1 MKNPKTGDIVYYR
14 ESEMCE
20 IVQGIVAVHDDTV
33 DCCNDYGYGYSLI
46 VRTDEIAG
54 TTVGFINN
62 DYLFAS
68 HNAAIKQSQKELK
81 LRIKKLSNIIKS
93 HADDAIAFEA
103 EQKPAI
109 AALKRISTK

>member
-1 MKNPKTGDIVYYR
+1 MKNPKTGDIVYYL

-81 LRIKKLSNIIKS
+81 LRLKKLNNTIKN
-93 HADDAIAFEA
+93 HANSVAMFEA
-103 EQKPAI
+103 KQKTAI